1 MPNPW
6 VIIAVLLVWI
16 GSLPAAYYHGKHVEA
31 GEAATVKA
39 NELEQAVSLANDA
52 AQHANELAATDYA
65 EAARAFGIALNRQK
79 MAEASAT
86 KVERSVATKIE
97 YRNCALDAEDL
108 ANLNEAL
115 GAGK

>member
-6 VIIAVLLVWI
+6 VIIASLLVWL

-39 NELEQAVSLANDA
+39 GELEQAISLAEVA
-52 AQHANELAATDYA
+52 AQHANELAAADYA

-79 MAEASAT
+79 RAEASAT
-86 KVERSVATKIE
+86 IVEHSVATKTE
-97 YRNCALDAEDL
+97 YRNCSLDAEDL
-108 ANLNEAL
+108 ANLNQAL
-115 GAGK
+115 GGY